1 MHANAKMHLSSDVS
15 NALKHIEIIKQTVEE
30 MEPNKLQLNVSDDLK
45 LVLDLLQDPVF
56 RNIVQI
62 QDSLAELNHQIT
74 QHPSILPG
82 DFDIA
87 NSGELVLSVPPGTD
101 LFEADYQ
108 DEQRVPSAQI
118 SPGSPS
124 PGGMLVVTQP
134 KLNLLDHGQLQA
146 TGGGSMV
153 PTGVAT
159 VPQHLQQ
166 QPLDAQQLLNAS
178 MQLTNDTSLFE
189 VPSIVQDHHHKL
201 HPEQT
206 DQHPLG
212 GPFNDSP
219 KSVPETIV
227 AGAPPPDWSRI
238 LDIELVNDGTGL
250 GFGIIGARTT
260 GVTVKT
266 ILAGGVA
273 DRDGRLKSGDQIL
286 QIGDVNLHEMV
297 SEQVASVLRQS
308 GTHVQLVVARPI
320 DPATV
325 GTTEYDHSA
334 IVPTVLLGNPLKL
347 KQYLADSGFGDIY
360 SVYSIANLDSP
371 GTMDNP
377 FGKES
382 PLPDFPETEV
392 FTVELRKD
400 QNGLGITIAGYVCEK
415 EELSGIF
422 VKSVSPGSAAD
433 LSGKIQV
440 NDRIIE
446 VDGQSL
452 HGFSNHQAVDV
463 LKQSGHVV
471 KLCLERYLRG
481 PKYDQLQQAIAA
493 NEMKPPTPATPP
505 PPLGP
510 TDLSKYGS
518 NILDI
523 LPPQALQRT
532 QGKELDGSAEIEEE
546 LDDSDV
552 VGMGGE
558 HASTVHVSAH
568 KKLSRAKDSIDTQEY
583 REKIKEAT
591 IIADAGALDENALM
605 DATNPVAI
613 ARHHQS
619 AAKLRS
625 SLKGAST
632 VVEEAQQEQDPD
644 TAYIV
649 KKWTN
654 ILGPEVQIIVANI
667 RKFAAS
673 SGLGISLEGTV
684 DVEGGKEVRPHHYIR
699 SILPEGPV
707 GQNGL
712 LRSGDELLEVNGQRL
727 LGMNH
732 LKVVSI
738 LKELPQD
745 VCMVC
750 ARGDPDLL
758 RFTEEQ
764 LISSLEADATKRN
777 TQHHHHPQLHG
788 SLTPSER
795 LVKAKSDGS
804 LATTNGT
811 GIGGGPGGVGVGDGF
826 SKIKSRSLEPLTGLA
841 MWSSEPQ
848 IIELIKGERG
858 LGFSILDYQDPL
870 DPNDTLIVIRSLV
883 PGGVAQLDGRLIPGD
898 RLLFVNDTILEN
910 ASLDQ
915 AVQALKGAPKGVVR
929 IGVAKPLPMQDS
941 SLAAPSFDE
950 KNVPESNGAGNGSGK
965 MLSLAKPDIIME

>member
-101 LFEADYQ
+101 LFDADYQ

-118 SPGSPS
+118 SPGSPG
-124 PGGMLVVTQP
+124 PGGMLVVSQP
-134 KLNLLDHGQLQA
+134 KLNLLDHSQLA
-146 TGGGSMV
+146 GGVGSM
-153 PTGVAT
+153 GQAAT
-159 VPQHLQQ
+159 LQP

-178 MQLTNDTSLFE
+178 MKLTNEPSSLFE
-189 VPSIVQDHHHKL
+189 DHHHKL

-212 GPFNDSP
+212 GPFADSP

-227 AGAPPPDWSRI
+227 AGPTPADWSRI

-325 GTTEYDHSA
+325 GQTEYDHSA
-334 IVPTVLLGNPLKL
+334 IVPTVLLANPLKL

-360 SVYSIANLDSP
+360 GVYSIANLDSP
-371 GTMDNP
+371 GLDNP

-471 KLCLERYLRG
+471 TLCLERYLRG

-505 PPLGP
+505 PPLVP

-532 QGKELDGSAEIEEE
+532 QGKEHELLGGDAEEDLDETEI
-546 LDDSDV
+546 
-552 VGMGGE
+552 VGMGGGDT
-558 HASTVHVSAH
+558 STVLIGAAGH

-591 IIADAGALDENALM
+591 IVGDGSVLEEPNVLM

-613 ARHHQS
+613 ARHHQN
-619 AAKLRS
+619 AAVKLRS
-625 SLKGAST
+625 SLKGAAT
-632 VVEEAQQEQDPD
+632 VEEAAQDLDPD
-644 TAYIV
+644 SAYIV

-764 LISSLEADATKRN
+764 LISSLEQDAAKRN
-777 TQHHHHPQLHG
+777 TQHHHPQLHG

-811 GIGGGPGGVGVGDGF
+811 GIGGGAGGVGVGDGF

-941 SLAAPSFDE
+941 SLAGPPFAEE
-950 KNVPESNGAGNGSGK
+950 KSVAEGGNGAMGAAGSGK